1 MDEPRRQTLHPRGQT
16 TGGLMKKVALV
27 ALARPTFD
35 LAYAERNFAGAN
47 ALLEEIGAKVVG
59 PAKLIMTPDDVA
71 AVNLEDADL
80 YILLTASFSD
90 ASPAVQLLSNVKGP
104 VLGWSMREPGEN
116 GERLKLNS
124 MCGINLAAHALLENG
139 KEIRHLHGNFDE
151 PKVKETL
158 AAAIQ
163 GNMPEAK
170 TPISKNSSDLA
181 SKEFVQAA
189 LSKLSTKKIGA
200 IGDAPNGFTPCNFN
214 EEQLRTVFGI
224 KIVQIPIESAFEK
237 ISAVNQKLRD
247 KAHADAIAAQPSLA
261 NVNVIEATKVAG
273 VEVALDTWQHEE
285 SLNAIAVRCWPEF
298 PTDLGACICSSLGRI
313 SDRGTVTTCERDVL
327 GAVTMLVCEVLG
339 SDENYLVDI
348 VDLDAS
354 NNLIRLWHCGSA
366 ATKLAADPDNAT
378 QSIHCNRKLGV
389 AGDFPLKTGAVTLFR
404 IDRDLDPSNKTGLRI
419 VLSRGESIP
428 APNRFQGNT
437 ATVVTEPDAALLV
450 NGIITGGY
458 PHHLVISWIDVRP
471 GIRQLAKF
479 LGIPV
484 TEW

>member
-1 MDEPRRQTLHPRGQT
+1 
-16 TGGLMKKVALV
+16 MKSVALL

-35 LAYAERNFAGAN
+35 LAYAERNFLGPRS
-47 ALLEEIGAKVVG
+47 LLQGLGVEVVG
-59 PAKLIMTPDDVA
+59 PEQLVMTPEDVQA
-71 AVNLEDADL
+71 AQIPTADL

-90 ASPAVQLLSNVKGP
+90 ASPAVELFSKVPGP
-104 VLGWSMREPGEN
+104 ILGWSMREPGEN

-139 KEIRHLHGNFDE
+139 QQLRHLHGNFDE
-151 PKVKETL
+151 PIIKELL
-158 AAAIQ
+158 AAALN
-163 GNMPEAK
+163 GNLPDAKAPAAK
-170 TPISKNSSDLA
+170 TESVMA
-181 SKEFVQAA
+181 SQEVVNHA
-189 LSKLSTKKIGA
+189 LSILATKKIGA

-214 EEQLRTVFGI
+214 AKQLKDIFGLS
-224 KIVQIPIESAFEK
+224 VAQIPINSAFDK
-237 ISAVNQKLRD
+237 IDAVSQSARE
-247 KAHADAIAAQPSLA
+247 KAHANAVAAQPSLA
-261 NVNVIEATKVAG
+261 KVNVAEATKVAG
-273 VEVALDTWQHEE
+273 VEVALEQWQQDEK
-285 SLNAIAVRCWPEF
+285 LDAIAVRCWPEF

-327 GAVTMLVCEVLG
+327 GAVTMLVCEALG

-348 VDLDAS
+348 VDLDEGQ
-354 NNLIRLWHCGSA
+354 NLIRLWHCGSA
-366 ATKLAADPDNAT
+366 ATKLAADPENAT

-404 IDRDLDPSNKTGLRI
+404 IDRDLDPVNKTGLRM
-419 VLSRGESIP
+419 VVSRGESIP

-450 NGIITGGY
+450 NGIVTGGY

-471 GIRQLAKF
+471 GIRRMAQI
-479 LGIPV
+479 LGIPL